1 MDNIILCA
9 TQMNNQTILPNS
21 FIENY
26 MLAANGSYVKV
37 YLYLTMCIQNGCT
50 NLSVSSLADSMD
62 NTEKDVLRAL
72 KYWAKIGLIA
82 LGYDD
87 TGSISAITLVNPDA
101 LTYKEQMTKVLSDTR
116 PPLKIAPE
124 ITAITADIPHGDT
137 RTINQRNTTNTGNTS
152 FAASTD
158 TADTAFTANEND
170 DTAAADGDFSWLLSI
185 VEQYFG
191 RMLTPKDVD
200 TLSFIYNDLQFS
212 SELIF
217 HLCDHCAGAGKTSAA
232 YIRSVAIAWHEKG
245 VTNVEDAEDASAS
258 YQAAYQA
265 VSKAFGIR
273 RDLAAVEKK
282 FIDTWTKTYGF
293 ATMIIVEACSRTML
307 AIGKPDF
314 KYTDSILKSWHRDNV
329 RTLSDIESLDKSFS
343 AAKNQGGT
351 VKAFRGGSPKER
363 TKPSP
368 NQFNSFPQ
376 RDMSSQEVSSLEQ
389 KLLRKRGALS

>member
-37 YLYLTMCIQNGCT
+37 YLYLTMCIQNGST
-50 NLSVSSLADSMD
+50 NLSVSSLADRMD

-87 TGSISAITLVNPDA
+87 AGAISAITLVNPDA
-101 LTYKEQMTKVLSDTR
+101 LTYKEQMTKVLDDTR

-124 ITAITADIPHGDT
+124 ITAITADALD
-137 RTINQRNTTNTGNTS
+137 
-152 FAASTD
+152 TD
-158 TADTAFTANEND
+158 TKKIHRATASNVDGSCSSTGETVTTISADNGHD
-170 DTAAADGDFSWLLSI
+170 DIACTDGDFSWLLSI

-200 TLSFIYNDLQFS
+200 TLSFIYNDLHFS
-212 SELIF
+212 SELVF
-217 HLCDHCAGAGKTSAA
+217 HLCDHCAGAGKTTAA

-245 VTNVEDAEDASAS
+245 VTNVEDAMDASAS

-293 ATMIIVEACSRTML
+293 AATIIVEACNRTML
-307 AIGKPDF
+307 GIGKPDF
-314 KYTDSILKSWHRDNV
+314 KYTDSILKSWHKSNV
-329 RTLSDIESLDKSFS
+329 QTPADIESLDKSFT
-343 AAKNQGGT
+343 AAKNQSAS
-351 VKAFRGGSPKER
+351 VKTFRNGAAKER
-363 TKPSP
+363 AKSAP

-376 RDMSSQEVSSLEQ
+376 RDMSSQEVNSLEQ

>member
-37 YLYLTMCIQNGCT
+37 YLYLTMCIQNGST
-50 NLSVSSLADSMD
+50 NLSVSSLADRME

-87 TGSISAITLVNPDA
+87 AGAISAITLVNPDA
-101 LTYKEQMTKVLSDTR
+101 LTYKEQMTKVLGDTR

-124 ITAITADIPHGDT
+124 ITAITADIPD
-137 RTINQRNTTNTGNTS
+137 NEQ
-152 FAASTD
+152 D
-158 TADTAFTANEND
+158 ETACT
-170 DTAAADGDFSWLLSI
+170 DGDFSWLLSI

-217 HLCDHCAGAGKTSAA
+217 HLCDHCAGAGKTTAA

-245 VTNVEDAEDASAS
+245 VTNVEDAMDASAS

-293 ATMIIVEACSRTML
+293 ATTIIVEACNRTML
-307 AIGKPDF
+307 GIGKPDF
-314 KYTDSILKSWHRDNV
+314 KYTDSILKSWHKNNV
-329 RTLSDIESLDKSFS
+329 RTPADIESLDKSFS
-343 AAKNQGGT
+343 AAKNQGGN
-351 VKAFRGGSPKER
+351 VKAFRSGAGKER
-363 TKPSP
+363 AKSAP

>member
-9 TQMNNQTILPNS
+9 TQMNNQTVLPNS

-37 YLYLTMCIQNGCT
+37 YLYLTMCIQNGST
-50 NLSVSSLADSMD
+50 NLSVSSLADRMD

-87 TGSISAITLVNPDA
+87 AGAISAITLVNPDA

-124 ITAITADIPHGDT
+124 ITAITADTPD
-137 RTINQRNTTNTGNTS
+137 INSKNADDRNAVLSN
-152 FAASTD
+152 
-158 TADTAFTANEND
+158 ADTKGND
-170 DTAAADGDFSWLLSI
+170 NPNGDSGDFPWLLSI

-191 RMLTPKDVD
+191 RMLSPRDVE
-200 TLSFIYNDLQFS
+200 TLSFIYNDLHFS

-217 HLCDHCAGAGKTSAA
+217 HLCDHCAGVGKTTAA

-245 VTNVEDAEDASAS
+245 VTNVEDAMDASAS

-282 FIDTWTKTYGF
+282 FIDTWSKTYGF
-293 ATMIIVEACSRTML
+293 APTIIVEACNRTML
-307 AIGKPDF
+307 GIGKPDF
-314 KYTDSILKSWHRDNV
+314 KYTDSILKNWHKNNV
-329 RTLSDIESLDKSFS
+329 CTPADIELLDKSFT
-343 AAKNQGGT
+343 AAKNQGGS
-351 VKAFRGGSPKER
+351 VKTLRNGPARER
-363 TKPSP
+363 TKSAS